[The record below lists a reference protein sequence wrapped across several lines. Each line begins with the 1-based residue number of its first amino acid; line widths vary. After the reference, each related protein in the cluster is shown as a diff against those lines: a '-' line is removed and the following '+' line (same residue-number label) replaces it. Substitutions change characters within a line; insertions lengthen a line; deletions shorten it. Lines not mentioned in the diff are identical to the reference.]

1 MEIKGSIV
9 LVTGSARG
17 IGYAIAEHVARLG
30 ARVVL
35 SDIMEPELNEAAVRL
50 REETGAEVLPL
61 VCNVADE
68 ASVAGMYDAIDAAW
82 GGVDVAVLNA
92 GIIRDAL
99 LLRKDRETGE
109 LGFGMSV
116 GKWQQ
121 VIDVNLTGVF
131 LTGRQAALRMAAKKA
146 GNIVIISSIARHGN
160 LGQSN
165 YSATKA
171 GVASM
176 TVVWA
181 KELARYGVR
190 VNAVAPGFI
199 GTEMVL
205 AAMKQEA
212 REKMEKMIPLR
223 RIGTPAEIANTVEYL
238 VANDYVDGEVI
249 EINGGMRL

>member
-9 LVTGSARG
+9 LITGSARG

-30 ARVVL
+30 ARVIL
-35 SDIMEPELNEAAVRL
+35 SDILEAELEEAAARL
-50 REETGAEVLPL
+50 RSETGAEVLS
-61 VCNVADE
+61 VACNVTDE
-68 ASVAGMYDAIDAAW
+68 ASVAAMYERIDEAW

-116 GKWQQ
+116 GQWQQ

-131 LTGRQAALRMAAKKA
+131 LTGRQAALRMAAKQA

-160 LGQSN
+160 MGQTN

-176 TVVWA
+176 TVVWS

-190 VNAVAPGFI
+190 VNAIAPGFI
-199 GTEMVL
+199 GTEMVM

-212 REKMEKMIPLR
+212 REQVEKMIPLR
-223 RIGTPAEIANTVEYL
+223 RIGVPAEIASTVEYL
-238 VANDYVDGEVI
+238 VSNDYVDGEVI
-249 EINGGMRL
+249 EVNGGMRL